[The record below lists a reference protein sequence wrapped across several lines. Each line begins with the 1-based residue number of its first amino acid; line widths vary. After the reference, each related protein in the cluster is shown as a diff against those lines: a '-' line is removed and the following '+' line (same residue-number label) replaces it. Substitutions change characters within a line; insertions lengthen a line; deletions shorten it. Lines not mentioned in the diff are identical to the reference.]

1 MKTLTAAQR
10 QALAMA
16 APAVALGLWL
26 LATAGLLWATLAG
39 DERASLATLLAP
51 RLAIALVCWVAA
63 SAALAVLVRWL
74 LERHAALL
82 ASAQDDLAAQRD
94 AARAEV
100 QRQVTEG
107 ARSIE
112 QERQRLAA
120 LMSELSQAVVVC
132 NLDGIVLLYN
142 EQARALFRGAAPS
155 VGGAESLGLARSI
168 HSVLDA
174 AQIEH
179 AVQDVA
185 ARLGAGEARPGTQ
198 FITATANGALW
209 RVQLAAVREAA
220 AHTEQTAVVSAP
232 EAGLRPAC
240 PPGGMS
246 KVAEPHLLMSGY
258 VLMLQ
263 DISAEFDQD
272 TQRDQLLQELI
283 EGSRAA
289 LGTVQAALEM
299 LAYPDLGA
307 SQRERFQGVV
317 REEVGR
323 LGERVTQVAQ
333 RSGPALQPRWP
344 LHDMPATQLLAAL
357 SRRIQAQGGAAVK
370 TGSVAA
376 GVWLKVD
383 SFSLIQALSLLA
395 ARLAREAAVSD
406 LELRLGV
413 SGRHAQLELAWHGPA
428 PDAKRASAWQNEP
441 LGAGGA
447 ALTLN
452 ELALRHGGE
461 CWLAQADGERRL
473 CLLLPLAAAPAPA
486 APPAMADDPPGAV
499 YDFDLF
505 ARTGPRSA
513 WDDQALSSLS
523 FTVFDTETTG
533 LNPSQ
538 GDEIIQIGAVR
549 IVNGR
554 LLRNERFEQLV
565 DPQRS
570 LPGAGIAIH
579 GITPLMLLGQPTLAQ
594 VLPAFH
600 AFAQDTVLV
609 AHNAAFDMRFLH
621 LKEASTGCRFEQ
633 PVLDTLLLSAVAHRH
648 HSAHSLE
655 AIAQRLGVPLL
666 GRHTALGDALVAAEV
681 FLKLIELLHAQGIR
695 TLGQARAAA
704 QKTDYA
710 RLTY

>member
-1 MKTLTAAQR
+1 MTPLTAAQR
-10 QALAMA
+10 QTLAMA
-16 APAVALGLWL
+16 APAVALGGWL
-26 LATAGLLWATLAG
+26 LATAGLLWATLDG
-39 DERASLATLLAP
+39 DERASLSTLLAP
-51 RLAIALVCWVAA
+51 RGAIALVCWVAA
-63 SAALAVLVRWL
+63 SAACAVLVRWL

-82 ASAQDDLAAQRD
+82 ASAQDELAAQRD

-100 QRQVTEG
+100 QRQVAEG

-142 EQARALFRGAAPS
+142 EQARALFRGAAPV
-155 VGGAESLGLARSI
+155 VGGAEVIGLARSI
-168 HSVLDA
+168 HTVLDQ

-185 ARLGAGEARPGTQ
+185 GRLRAGEARPGTQ

-220 AHTEQTAVVSAP
+220 AHPEQTAELSAP
-232 EAGLRPAC
+232 KAGLRPAC
-240 PPGGMS
+240 PPRGMS

-333 RSGPALQPRWP
+333 RSGPALHPRWP
-344 LHDMPATQLLAAL
+344 LHDMPGTQLLAAL
-357 SRRIQAQGGAAVK
+357 SRRIQAQ
-370 TGSVAA
+370 TGLLTETADVAA
-376 GVWLKVD
+376 DLWLKVD
-383 SFSLIQALSLLA
+383 SFSLIHALSALA
-395 ARLAREAAVSD
+395 ARLASESTVQAVA
-406 LELRLGV
+406 LRLTT
-413 SGRHAQLELAWHGPA
+413 SGRHAQLELAWRGPA
-428 PDAKRASAWQNEP
+428 PSPATAAAWQNEP
-441 LGAGGA
+441 LHGSGAP
-447 ALTLN
+447 LTLN
-452 ELALRHGGE
+452 EVALRHGGE
-461 CWLAQADGERRL
+461 CWLAQGNGTLRL
-473 CLLLPLAAAPAPA
+473 CLLLPLAAAPAQA
-486 APPAMADDPPGAV
+486 ALRAAESEATVAV

-505 ARTGPRSA
+505 ARTAARSA

-579 GITPLMLLGQPTLAQ
+579 GITPLMLRGQPTLAQ

-609 AHNAAFDMRFLH
+609 AHNAAFDMRFLQ

-655 AIAQRLGVPLL
+655 AIAQRVGVPLI
-666 GRHTALGDALVAAEV
+666 GRHTALGDALLAAEV